1 MTETG
6 PALIPSRSANTDRNF
21 LPRGWTPANNRK
33 RALSQLPLDPLRRGR
48 LGKEELFHVYFEQ
61 IVRSNRMSFTVKHYV
76 S

>member
-33 RALSQLPLDPLRRGR
+33 RALSQLSLGPLRRRR
-48 LGKEELFHVYFEQ
+48 LGSEEPFRVYLQQ
-61 IVRSNRMSFTVKHYV
+61 IVRSNGMSFAVKHKK